1 MRLRYHEPVLITEV
15 LEHLITDTGTVYIDA
30 TVGGGGHAEEICR
43 RLQTSGRLIC
53 FDADE
58 EALSHARK
66 HLEQF
71 GEQVEFV
78 HANFAQLKNELD
90 ARRVDAVGG
99 ILFDL
104 GVSSHQ
110 LDEPARGFSFRSD
123 EPLDMRMDRQG
134 RRTARDVVNSTDEPM
149 LADLLWR
156 YGEERGSRR
165 IARSIVAARPVET
178 TGQLRR
184 IVESAVA
191 RKHSI
196 KSIARVFQ
204 ALRIEVNDE
213 LRNLEEALHIGVDLL
228 QSGGRMVVLSYH
240 SIEDRIVKEFF
251 KTESATRV
259 RSGHK
264 YLPDKEIVPR
274 VRLLT
279 KKPIIASEE
288 EVELNTRARSAKLRV
303 VERI

>member
-15 LEHLITDTGTVYIDA
+15 LEHLITDTGAVYVDA
-30 TVGGGGHAEEICR
+30 TVGGGGHAEGICR
-43 RLQTSGRLIC
+43 RLRTPGRVIC

-58 EALSHARK
+58 EAIAHARK

-71 GEQVEFV
+71 GGQVEFV
-78 HANFAQLKNELD
+78 HANFTQLKSELCSK
-90 ARRVDAVGG
+90 RVGTVGG

-134 RRTARDVVNSTDEPM
+134 RKTARDVVNNTDEPM

-165 IARSIVAARPVET
+165 IAKSIIAARPVET
-178 TGQLRR
+178 TGQLKK
-184 IVESAVA
+184 IIESAVA

-213 LRNLEEALHIGVDLL
+213 LRNLDTALLSAVDLL
-228 QSGGRMVVLSYH
+228 QKGGRLAVLSYH
-240 SIEDRIVKEFF
+240 SLEDRIVKEFF
-251 KTESATRV
+251 RRECATRV
-259 RSGHK
+259 RSAHK
-264 YLPDKEIVPR
+264 YVPDKEIAPR
-274 VRLLT
+274 ARLLT
-279 KKPIIASEE
+279 KKPITASEE
-288 EVELNTRARSAKLRV
+288 EVERNSRARSAKLRV